1 MKKDNSSKIIREEPV
16 LFFLKDGRR
25 FAKVAFEIEN
35 LIKIE
40 NPTKGEILSV
50 KDFVIDGRELRTDK
64 EISSVFQSE
73 WLQGKN
79 LPNDLH
85 ADLRFNVGDIL
96 LPIPQELVAYQ
107 YWVTYQAKET
117 PQYPNIL
124 KYADNLVRVKEKLQK
139 GENITILIYGDSIS
153 NAANSSWQLEL
164 PPYRKPW
171 YERAAEKISERYGC
185 EVSIVNNSK
194 SGYPSSWGV
203 ENLEEKVVK
212 VDFDLI
218 VEAFGMN
225 DGSADIPTE
234 IFEENVK
241 KIITAKPNI
250 SAVLV
255 SSILPNE
262 ESNLSFYGLRMEYRR
277 SLNSLC
283 QTCGC
288 ALIDMTAISEFFQ
301 EKKLYAEISGNNFNH
316 PNDFIYNFYAN
327 ALIDLLC
334 D

>member
-1 MKKDNSSKIIREEPV
+1 MKKENCSNLICEEPV
-16 LFFLKDGRR
+16 LFFSKEGKF
-25 FAKVAFEIEN
+25 FAKVAFEVEK

-40 NPTKGEILSV
+40 NPAKREILSV
-50 KDFVIDGRELRTDK
+50 DEVCISGRELQTTK
-64 EISSVFQSE
+64 KISSVFQKE
-73 WLQGKN
+73 WLKGEN

-117 PQYPNIL
+117 PKYPKTV
-124 KYADNLVRVKEKLQK
+124 KYAENVVRVKEKLQR
-139 GENITILIYGDSIS
+139 GEDITILIYGDSIS

-171 YERAAEKISERYGC
+171 YEIAAEKISEKYGGK
-185 EVSIVNNSK
+185 VSIVNNSK

-203 ENLEEKVVK
+203 ENLEEKIQE

-218 VEAFGMN
+218 VEGFGMN
-225 DGSADIPTE
+225 DGSADISTQV
-234 IFEENVK
+234 FEENVK
-241 KIITAKPNI
+241 KIITAKPNV
-250 SAVLV
+250 SAVLI

-262 ESNLSFYGLRMEYRR
+262 ESSLSFYPLRMEYREA
-277 SLNSLC
+277 LNRLC
-283 QTCGC
+283 KTYNC

-301 EKKLYAEISGNNFNH
+301 DKKIYAEISGNNFNH

-327 ALIDLLC
+327 SLIELLC